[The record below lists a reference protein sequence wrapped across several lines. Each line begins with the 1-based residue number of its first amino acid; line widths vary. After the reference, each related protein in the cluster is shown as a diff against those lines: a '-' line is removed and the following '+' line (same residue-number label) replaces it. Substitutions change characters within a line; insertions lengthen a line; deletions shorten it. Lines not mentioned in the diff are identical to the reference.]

1 MYENFSYTSVK
12 FFIFTKKIKMK
23 SINSTYILLFI
34 LFLSSNVFA
43 QELILNNTN
52 STIKWTGKEITT
64 KTHYGSLKF
73 KEGKINMKDDNI
85 INGMFVVDMKS
96 INCQD
101 LSGKSKNYLES
112 HLKSEDFFGVDIYP
126 EASLTIKSSKR
137 SNNGNYLADGDITIK
152 GITQPVSFKISF
164 KNNEAEAKL
173 TFDRTKHNV
182 TYRSGNFFQ
191 NLGDKLIYDDIEI
204 KAQLTFN

>member
-1 MYENFSYTSVK
+1 
-12 FFIFTKKIKMK
+12 MK
-23 SINSTYILLFI
+23 SKNSTYILLFI

-101 LSGKSKNYLES
+101 LTGKSKNYLES
-112 HLKSEDFFGVDIYP
+112 HLKSEDFFWVDSYP
-126 EASLTIKSSKR
+126 EAALTIKSSRLSK
-137 SNNGNYLADGDITIK
+137 NGNYLADGDITIK
-152 GITQPVSFKISF
+152 GITQPVSFEISF
-164 KNNEAEAKL
+164 KNNKAKAKL

-204 KAQLTFN
+204 EAQLTFN

>member
-1 MYENFSYTSVK
+1 MKLKNLTYL
-12 FFIFTKKIKMK
+12 IFLITA
-23 SINSTYILLFI
+23 FCC
-34 LFLSSNVFA
+34 NVYS
-43 QELILNNTN
+43 QELILDNMN
-52 STIKWTGKEITT
+52 SSIKWTGKEITT

-73 KEGKINMKDDNI
+73 KEGKINMLEDMI
-85 INGMFVVDMKS
+85 ISGMFIVDMKS

-101 LSGKSKNYLES
+101 LSGSSKNYLES
-112 HLKSEDFFGVDIYP
+112 HLKSEDFFGVDIYS

-137 SNNGNYLADGDITIK
+137 LNNGNYLADGDITIK

-164 KNNEAEAKL
+164 KNNKAEANL

>member
-1 MYENFSYTSVK
+1 MKLKKSTS
-12 FFIFTKKIKMK
+12 
-23 SINSTYILLFI
+23 ILLLI
-34 LFLSSNVFA
+34 IFLSSNVFA
-43 QELILNNTN
+43 QELILDNTN
-52 STIKWTGKEITT
+52 SSIKWTGKEITT

-73 KEGKINMKDDNI
+73 KEGKINMKDDKI
-85 INGMFVVDMKS
+85 ISGTFIVDMKS

-101 LSGKSKNYLES
+101 LSGSSKNYLES

-152 GITQPVSFKISF
+152 GITQPISF
-164 KNNEAEAKL
+164 NISIQNNQGKAEL
-173 TFDRTKHNV
+173 SFDRTKHNV

-204 KAQLTFN
+204 EAQLTFN

>member
-1 MYENFSYTSVK
+1 MLENYSYTLVK
-12 FFIFTKKIKMK
+12 FSIFTKKKMIKINLTTFLI
-23 SINSTYILLFI
+23 SILILSNSI
-34 LFLSSNVFA
+34 FA
-43 QELILNNTN
+43 QEMILDEKN
-52 STIKWTGKEITT
+52 SSLKWTGKEITT

-73 KEGKINMKDDNI
+73 NEGKISMKGEKI
-85 INGMFVVDMKS
+85 ISGRFIVDMRS

-112 HLKSEDFFGVDIYP
+112 HLKSEDFFWVDNYP
-126 EASLTIKSSKR
+126 EASLTIKSSVLT
-137 SNNGNYLADGDITIK
+137 NDGNYLVEGDITIK
-152 GITQPVSFKISF
+152 GITQPTSFNISIQN
-164 KNNEAEAKL
+164 KEGKAKL

-204 KAQLTFN
+204 EAQLTFN

>member
-1 MYENFSYTSVK
+1 MVIES
-12 FFIFTKKIKMK
+12 
-23 SINSTYILLFI
+23 
-34 LFLSSNVFA
+34 
-43 QELILNNTN
+43 Q
-52 STIKWTGKEITT
+52 
-64 KTHYGSLKF
+64 
-73 KEGKINMKDDNI
+73 
-85 INGMFVVDMKS
+85 
-96 INCQD
+96 
-101 LSGKSKNYLES
+101 KNYLES

>member
-1 MYENFSYTSVK
+1 
-12 FFIFTKKIKMK
+12 MK
-23 SINSTYILLFI
+23 LKTLTYIIFLI
-34 LFLSSNVFA
+34 TVLSSNVYC
-43 QELILNNTN
+43 QDLILDNIN
-52 STIKWTGKEITT
+52 SSIKWTGKEITT

-73 KEGKINMKDDNI
+73 EEGKISMKGKKI
-85 INGMFVVDMKS
+85 ISGKFIVDMKS
-96 INCQD
+96 IDCED

-112 HLKSEDFFGVDIYP
+112 HLKSEDFFGVEDYP
-126 EASLTIKSSKR
+126 KATLSIKTSELKSD
-137 SNNGNYLADGDITIK
+137 GNQLVEGDITIK

>member
-1 MYENFSYTSVK
+1 MK
-12 FFIFTKKIKMK
+12 LKKI
-23 SINSTYILLFI
+23 TPILLLV
-34 LFLSSNVFA
+34 LFLSKNVFA
-43 QELILNNTN
+43 QEMVLNKMN
-52 STIKWTGKEITT
+52 SSIKWTGKEITT

-73 KEGKINMKDDNI
+73 KEGKISLKGEKIMS
-85 INGMFVVDMKS
+85 GMFIVDMKS

-112 HLKSEDFFGVDIYP
+112 HLKSEDFFWVDNYP
-126 EASLTIKSSKR
+126 EASLTIKSSVLT
-137 SNNGNYLADGDITIK
+137 NDGNYLVEGDITIK
-152 GITQPVSFKISF
+152 GITQPISF
-164 KNNEAEAKL
+164 NISIQNKEGKAKL

-204 KAQLTFN
+204 EAKLTFN